1 MKQFEQAK
9 RHLNIKMVFTATALA
24 VASASGCSFLPNH
37 HLDYRNAESIEPM
50 TVPEGM
56 VFIGEQAQYPVP
68 EGKPKPEYESAKKDT
83 IPKPPQLLIQDVVE
97 EDDAPLPEEGV
108 DATNTRVVMARDGNG
123 YPIIMM
129 HTPFSWAWEYV
140 SQALSATDLKID
152 DRDRDSG
159 TFYIKTPKKY
169 EIDGR
174 EVQVKLSH
182 TANGIQIA
190 VLNKKGTS
198 LLDKASGQK
207 VIQRLYDEL

>member
-1 MKQFEQAK
+1 MKQLEQHK
-9 RHLNIKMVFTATALA
+9 QYWNFSLATAAVLA
-24 VASASGCSFLPNH
+24 MTVVSGCSFLPNH
-37 HLDYRNAESIEPM
+37 HLDYRKAESIEAM
-50 TVPEGM
+50 AVPDDM
-56 VFIGEQAQYPVP
+56 VFIGEQALYPVP
-68 EGKPKPEYESAKKDT
+68 DGKPTPEYESTKKDT
-83 IPKPPQLLIQDVVE
+83 IPKPPQLLIKGTV
-97 EDDAPLPEEGV
+97 EDDAPLPAEGV

-140 SQALSATDLKID
+140 SQALTATDLKID

-159 TFYIKTPKKY
+159 TFYIKAPKKY

-174 EVQVKLSH
+174 EVQIKLSH

-198 LLDKASGQK
+198 LLDKTSGQK

>member
-1 MKQFEQAK
+1 MRIEPA
-9 RHLNIKMVFTATALA
+9 LTVKMVS
-24 VASASGCSFLPNH
+24 VAIAASVISACSFLPNH
-37 HLDYRNAESIEPM
+37 HLDYRLAESIEPM
-50 TVPEGM
+50 TVPDDM
-56 VFIGEQAQYPVP
+56 VFIGEQALFPVP
-68 EGKPKPEYESAKKDT
+68 PSSVEPVYDHPKKDR
-83 IPKPPQLLIQDVVE
+83 IPEPPQLVIANAAV
-97 EDDAPLPEEGV
+97 DDEAPLPEQGV
-108 DATNTRVVMARDGNG
+108 DATDTRVVMARDGNG

-140 SQALSATDLKID
+140 GQALSATELKID
-152 DRDRDSG
+152 DRDRESG

-174 EVQVKLSH
+174 DVQIKLSH

-198 LLDKASGQK
+198 LLDKPSGQK